1 MNNHKKEAD
10 ISIKMSG
17 SDQTIR
23 KNDESF
29 VWVLPDGVPREK
41 VINIEDFQKKKTIE
55 TYTEPKRKSK
65 KSAEILLL
73 IFFAVI
79 IGGLFGTSM
88 LRILPE
94 ESGTVGEEVS
104 KISLEPINVFVEQ
117 AGVFTNLDGAEMA
130 SSELNPS
137 VILKRDK
144 YYVLTG
150 ISGDIQGLNKNAY
163 VKQIATNS
171 LQLEHVDSHFGNSLL
186 AIRNLLNS
194 LLLSNASEDQLTEFK
209 KIINAEGE
217 LDNQLKELAL
227 TAIDLNEKDNNSIE
241 SKQAILQLF
250 VNYDEFITNYEK

>member
-10 ISIKMSG
+10 ISIKLSG

-29 VWVLPDGVPREK
+29 VWILPDGVPREK

-55 TYTEPKRKSK
+55 VYSETKSKSK

-79 IGGLFGTSM
+79 IGGLFGTSI
-88 LRILPE
+88 LKILPA
-94 ESGTVGEEVS
+94 ESETVS
-104 KISLEPINVFVEQ
+104 KEVTKVSLEPIDVFVEQ
-117 AGVFTNLDGAEMA
+117 AGVFTNLDGAEVA

-150 ISGDIQGLNKNAY
+150 ISGDTQGLNENAY

-171 LQLEHVDSHFGNSLL
+171 LQLENVDGQFGNSLL
-186 AIRNLLNS
+186 AVRNLLNT
-194 LLLSNASEDQLTEFK
+194 LLLSDATEDQLSEFK
-209 KIINAEGE
+209 KVINEGE
-217 LDNQLKELAL
+217 LDIQLKES
-227 TAIDLNEKDNNSIE
+227 AINTIELNLIDKNSIE